1 MRQPETAAA
10 ASTPWLAL
18 AIGSLVT
25 AGSFAL
31 FLVVARVP
39 PFSTWL
45 ASPDFFKRCL
55 VIHVDLSIVVW
66 FHAYTAALFGLLPVN
81 GTSDRLRRA
90 GFGLA
95 AAGVAMLLAC
105 LALPDARPILTNY
118 VPSLDHPLFLIGI
131 FAFFAGTGLGFLD
144 GRLWVA
150 REDAAVPSPIP
161 PEARPGLR
169 AAAIAFFLALLTFA
183 GSALSLP
190 AGLPV
195 ETRNEL
201 LFWGGG
207 HVLQVVSVATM
218 LAVWLML
225 LTPAA
230 GRAPM
235 TRRTAS
241 VLFALLVLPAF
252 AAPLLAAS
260 GVARTAVH
268 DGFTQMMRWGIFPVV
283 TVFAVLCLHAARKVG
298 WTTGPVLAFLASVL
312 LTSVGFVLGALIR
325 GSTTMVPA
333 HYHASIG
340 AVTVALMAVTYQ
352 LFEFHGLPQPSAFF
366 RRVQR
371 WQPLVFGAGQT
382 VFAAGFALAGAHG
395 MARKT
400 YAAEQHIRTTAET
413 FGLVVMGVGG
423 LVAIAGGLLFLGWVF
438 TARWTRTP
446 SSTGRTAWQ
455 NHESLTPFR
464 R

>member
-1 MRQPETAAA
+1 MRKPAAA
-10 ASTPWLAL
+10 EPSTPWLAL
-18 AIGSLVT
+18 AISSLCT
-25 AGSFAL
+25 AGAFAL

-45 ASPDFFKRCL
+45 ASADFFKRCL

-66 FHAYTAALFGLLPVN
+66 FHAYTAALFGLLPSKR
-81 GTSDRLRRA
+81 TSARVRGV

-118 VPSLDHPLFLIGI
+118 VPSLDHPLFLAGIG
-131 FAFFAGTGLGFLD
+131 AFFAGTGLGFLD
-144 GRLWVA
+144 GRLWVVH
-150 REDAAVPSPIP
+150 EDDAAPSPVP

-169 AAAIAFFLALLTFA
+169 AAAIAFLLALLTFA

-190 AGLPV
+190 PGLPV

-207 HVLQVVSVATM
+207 HMLQVVSVATM
-218 LAVWLML
+218 LSVWLML
-225 LTPAA
+225 LTPAL

-235 TRRTAS
+235 SRRTAA

-252 AAPLLAAS
+252 GAPLLAAS
-260 GVARTAVH
+260 GAANTAVH
-268 DGFTQMMRWGIFPVV
+268 DGFTQLMRWGIFPVV
-283 TVFAVLCLHAARKVG
+283 TVFAVLCLRAVRKADC
-298 WTTGPVLAFLASVL
+298 TRGPVLAFLASVL
-312 LTSVGFVLGALIR
+312 LTAVGFVLGAMIR

-340 AVTVALMAVTYQ
+340 AVTVSLMAITYP
-352 LFEFHGLPQPSAFF
+352 LFEAYGLPQPSAFF

-400 YAAEQHIRTTAET
+400 YAGEQHIRTAAET
-413 FGLVVMGVGG
+413 LGLVVMGVGG

-438 TARWTRTP
+438 AARWTRTP
-446 SSTGRTAWQ
+446 STPGRTAWQ
-455 NHESLTPFR
+455 SIESLTPFR